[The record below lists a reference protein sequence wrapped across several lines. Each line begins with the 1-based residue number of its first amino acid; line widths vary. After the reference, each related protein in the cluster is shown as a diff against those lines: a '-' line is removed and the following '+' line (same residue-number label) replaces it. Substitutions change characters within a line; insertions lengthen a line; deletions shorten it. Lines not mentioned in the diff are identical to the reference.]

1 MYCTSQNLWPLPSH
15 YLTCGKKCAS
25 CLFLNYSYLIAV
37 FFGKIRPAGLEIFP
51 ENRRLDLAFPSIPEI
66 TFAARTEMAAKCGC
80 WKAQK
85 LRETKIEADP
95 EKNFKERNPQND
107 KIQKEKETQPGRV
120 KTFFPVCLLWGTA
133 CFIDSVIIS
142 RFICNFVLE
151 ELFEGYA
158 THRNTLQ

>member
-1 MYCTSQNLWPLPSH
+1 M
-15 YLTCGKKCAS
+15 
-25 CLFLNYSYLIAV
+25 
-37 FFGKIRPAGLEIFP
+37 
-51 ENRRLDLAFPSIPEI
+51 
-66 TFAARTEMAAKCGC
+66 
-80 WKAQK
+80 
-85 LRETKIEADP
+85 RETKIEADP

-151 ELFEGYA
+151 EFFEGYA
-158 THRNTLQ
+158 THRNILQ